1 MHAAHSAFE
10 AQRRG
15 ELRSV
20 SVQPDGRM
28 RASRQGTLRLSA
40 TVLSRIR
47 KGKVELH
54 FQPIVPLA
62 ARDRTGVL
70 AGEVL
75 CRLRD
80 DGGGLLYP
88 HMFMAE
94 LQADRR
100 TSELDL
106 AVVRALDQWLREHRA
121 QLPATAHISVNVTG
135 QSLASR
141 EFAQQLL
148 ANLDDFAL
156 PMSMLCFEVT
166 ETAAIT
172 HVSDSMRLLGQLR
185 ERGCQI
191 ALDDFGVGFQSF
203 ERLKQLPI
211 TVVKIDGSFVRNM
224 IRSPRDHALI
234 EAAVHAAHAFGAT
247 TVAEFV
253 EDAATAAALRDLG
266 VDWAQGYFYGRPEPI
281 DSILARHAAA
291 RVEA

>member
-1 MHAAHSAFE
+1 
-10 AQRRG
+10 
-15 ELRSV
+15 
-20 SVQPDGRM
+20 
-28 RASRQGTLRLSA
+28 LSA

-47 KGKVELH
+47 QGQVELH
-54 FQPIVPLA
+54 FQRIVPLA
-62 ARDRTGVL
+62 VRDAGDVL

-80 DGGGLLYP
+80 EDGRLLYP
-88 HMFMAE
+88 QLFMGE

-100 TSELDL
+100 ASELDL
-106 AVVRALDQWLREHRA
+106 AVVSELDRWLRVNRA
-121 QLPATAHISVNVTG
+121 RLPETCRISVNVTG

-141 EFAQQLL
+141 EFARKLL
-148 ANLDDFAL
+148 NNLDNFAL
-156 PMSMLCFEVT
+156 PLSMLCFEVT

-172 HVSDSMRLLGQLR
+172 HVSDSMRLLAQLR

-211 TVVKIDGSFVRNM
+211 TVVKIDGSFVREM

-234 EAAVHAAHAFGAT
+234 QAAVHAAHAFGAT

-253 EDAATAAALRDLG
+253 EDAATAAALRDLR
-266 VDWAQGYFYGRPEPI
+266 VDWAQGYHYGRPEPL
-281 DSILARHAAA
+281 DSFLSQETAVTRL
-291 RVEA
+291 EA